1 MRMPLTRRAQGLLT
15 ALVVL
20 GAGMSM
26 LSGEALSLSKGQTL
40 YVPVYSHIY
49 WGPKPRAFDLACTL
63 SIRNVD
69 PHVAITLT
77 SVDYFNTD
85 GKKIRS
91 FLDKPV
97 KVLPL
102 GTKEYYIEE
111 TDKAGGSG
119 ANFLVKWAADKDT
132 NPPIVECVMIG
143 VESSQGVSFT
153 SRGRVVLD
161 HPK

>member
-1 MRMPLTRRAQGLLT
+1 MRRPLTRRAQGLLM

-26 LSGEALSLSKGQTL
+26 LAGQAMSLSKGQTL

-69 PHVAITLT
+69 PQVAITLT

-91 FLDKPV
+91 FLGKPV
-97 KVLPL
+97 QVLPL

-111 TDKAGGSG
+111 TDKSGGSG
-119 ANFLVKWAADKDT
+119 ASFLVKWTAGKDT

-153 SRGRVVLD
+153 SRGRVLLD
-161 HPK
+161 HK

>member
-1 MRMPLTRRAQGLLT
+1 MRMRLTRRAQGLLT

-26 LSGEALSLSKGQTL
+26 LAGEALSLSKGQTL

-69 PHVAITLT
+69 PQAAITLT